1 MTPQRTSGDLL
12 ADRRYAYA
20 EACLADG
27 DAHGACEM
35 AEQALERVPRFS
47 PAWFLL
53 GRAREAQHRAGGG
66 EATFHAALRA
76 YANALDIDPEDQIGA
91 RLRLVGLGEG
101 EALEAITPAYIRAL
115 FDCYAPRFER
125 HLVSDLQYRGPAMLM
140 DALDRVAGS
149 ASQFETVVDLGCG
162 TGLVA
167 EALAGR
173 GRHLTGIDLSP
184 AMLAEA
190 ERSGRYRRLVLEDLR
205 VFLAAEPPALVDLV
219 LAADVFIYLG
229 DLAPVLAAI
238 ARILRPGGLVAFTTQ
253 AQPGDAVILGTDG
266 RYAHGTVHLRE
277 VLDEAGLEFR
287 LLEEAAIR
295 RERGCDVPGHLVLG
309 QRPSVESDPERN

>member
-1 MTPQRTSGDLL
+1 MTPQHTSGDLL

-20 EACLADG
+20 EACLAEG

-35 AEQALERVPRFS
+35 AEQALERAPRFS

-76 YANALDIDPEDQIGA
+76 YANALDIDPEDRIGA
-91 RLRLVGLGEG
+91 RLRLVGMGEG
-101 EALEAITPAYIRAL
+101 EVLEAITPAYIRAL
-115 FDCYAPRFER
+115 FDGYAPRFER
-125 HLVSDLQYRGPAMLM
+125 HLVGQLQYRGPAMLM
-140 DALDRVAGS
+140 DALDRVAGP
-149 ASQFETVVDLGCG
+149 ASRFEAVVDLGCG
-162 TGLVA
+162 TGLVG

-173 GRHLTGIDLSP
+173 ARHLTGIDLSP

-190 ERSGRYRRLVLEDLR
+190 GRGGRYQRLVADDLR
-205 VFLAAEPPALVDLV
+205 VFLAAEPLASADLV
-219 LAADVFIYLG
+219 LAADVFIYIG
-229 DLAPVLAAI
+229 DLAPILVGI
-238 ARILRPGGLVAFTTQ
+238 AGILRPGGLVAFTTQ

-266 RYAHGTVHLRE
+266 RYAHGTLHLRE
-277 VLDEAGLEFR
+277 ALDEAGLELR

-295 RERGCDVPGHLVLG
+295 RERGCDVQGHLVLAS
-309 QRPSVESDPERN
+309 RPLRESDTGT